1 MTESSFRFTEIKRS
15 RRQPESDRSRDRDP
29 TRRACARRRGGF
41 FLGVQRISK
50 SVKVRHGEATQT
62 CRPREVD
69 RAHGTPAEGLAAEP
83 GRVRLWP
90 WQRAIADAISDP
102 ACERVTLLKPTR
114 VGGAPRLGLAA
125 RAAWPLSASEAAGCV
140 LRAAG
145 GVG

>member
-1 MTESSFRFTEIKRS
+1 MVKR
-15 RRQPESDRSRDRDP
+15 RKPVGL
-29 TRRACARRRGGF
+29 ARWIERTVH
-41 FLGVQRISK
+41 LPQ
-50 SVKVRHGEATQT
+50 
-62 CRPREVD
+62 
-69 RAHGTPAEGLAAEP
+69 GLAAEP